1 MTDAKSLDAA
11 IAEALKSER
20 DGVAFYQRAN
30 HVAADPR
37 VKQILA
43 RLARH
48 REEDLRALEDAVA
61 KAGLRPP
68 AGGGHTPY
76 PFEAVAKLV
85 CYACGYVTEE
95 LPASCPS
102 CGAARYAFEKEISK
116 AMAWETAV
124 AAGKAGVAAL
134 DAAGR
139 HATGGLRAALDALLA
154 RERALLKEAEAE
166 LASAK
171 A

>member
-1 MTDAKSLDAA
+1 MTDAKSLDSAL
-11 IAEALKSER
+11 AEALKFER

-30 HVAADPR
+30 QVAADPR
-37 VKQILA
+37 VKQLLA

-85 CYACGYVTEE
+85 CYACGFVTEE

-134 DAAGR
+134 EAAGR
-139 HATGGLRAALDALLA
+139 HASGGLKAALDTLLM
-154 RERALLKEAEAE
+154 RERTLLREAEAE
-166 LASAK
+166 SASAK